1 MSLDYWHLSMA
12 TVQLALRNH
21 GFEYRPTGTAE
32 FRFRVG
38 KDWYYI
44 NCTKLP
50 CIFISRYVD
59 ARSYLGTEFTLVD
72 LFSAMNAVND
82 KLHLVKASRE
92 DENLIAFTLCL
103 REDRYLVFKENL
115 TEYIRELDDAVESFD
130 MATILLRE
138 EEKVEMMKDYIDRMM
153 NAEDDMYKETKRLQ
167 S

>member
-21 GFEYRPTGTAE
+21 DFEYGPTGTAE
-32 FRFRVG
+32 YRFRVG

-50 CIFISRYVD
+50 RIFISRYVD
-59 ARSYLGTEFTLVD
+59 ARSYFGTEFTLVD
-72 LFSAMNAVND
+72 LFSALNAVND

-92 DENLIAFTLCL
+92 DENLVAFTLCL

-115 TEYIRELDDAVESFD
+115 IEYIRELDDAVESFG
-130 MATILLRE
+130 MAAILLRE
-138 EEKVEMMKDYIDRMM
+138 EEKEEMMKDYIDRMM
-153 NAEDDMYKETKRLQ
+153 NAEDDMYKEKRIQ

>member
-21 GFEYRPTGTAE
+21 DFEYRPTGTAE

-38 KDWYYI
+38 RDWYYI
-44 NCTKLP
+44 NCAKLP
-50 CIFISRYVD
+50 CIFISRYED
-59 ARSYLGTEFTLVD
+59 ARSFLGTEYTLVD
-72 LFSAMNAVND
+72 LFSALNAVND

-92 DENLIAFTLCL
+92 DENLVAFTLCL

-115 TEYIRELDDAVESFD
+115 IEYIRELDDAVESFG
-130 MATILLRE
+130 MAAILLRE
-138 EEKVEMMKDYIDRMM
+138 EEKEEMMRDYINHLL
-153 NAEDDMYKETKRLQ
+153 NADGEIDKVKRVK